1 MLYNFVCYNN
11 RVTGKSPIPRTDLA
25 RELWRSIRAL
35 VRRCGVSERA
45 EVSCCGMT
53 VAQAAALE
61 ALRTAGEMRPGDL
74 GKSLGIHPSTA
85 TRNLDRLEERGLV
98 ERVADGEDARA
109 ARVRLTDRGRGAAA
123 AVEEQTDGFAE
134 RILAEID
141 PGRRAEVLAS
151 LEALLAAV
159 RRATETC
166 CPGAF
171 DHLTHDPAP
180 ESAPRRRTT

>member
-61 ALRTAGEMRPGDL
+61 ALSAAGETRPGDL

-85 TRNLDRLEERGLV
+85 TRNLDRLEDRGLV
-98 ERVADGEDARA
+98 ERVADDDDARA
-109 ARVRLTDRGRGAAA
+109 ARVRLTERGRRAAA
-123 AVEEQTDGFAE
+123 AIEDRTDGFAE
-134 RILAEID
+134 RILAEIA
-141 PGRRAEVLAS
+141 PGRRAEVLAN
-151 LEALLAAV
+151 LDELLAAV

-171 DHLTHDPAP
+171 DHLTEDPAP
-180 ESAPRRRTT
+180 RAAPRRRTR